1 MAVGQQSGDKL
12 VIRRRIRA
20 ASEAVFA
27 AWTDPESIRH
37 WMCPGDTVTAEAQLD
52 LRVGG
57 AFRIVMKSQT
67 RDVEHTGR
75 YEVIDPPRRLVFTWM
90 STATD
95 YQPTRVTV
103 EIVDQG
109 EECEVVLT
117 HEQLPVKAVEAH
129 RGGWGQ
135 IVDKLAGHL
144 TRHTGAAAGKEGD
157 RGTDNIQPY
166 S

>member
-1 MAVGQQSGDKL
+1 MARRQQSDDKL
-12 VIRRRIRA
+12 VIRRRIA
-20 ASEAVFA
+20 ASSEAVFA

-37 WMCPGDTVTAEAQLD
+37 WMCPGDCVTAEAQLD

-57 AFRIVMKSQT
+57 SFRIVMKSPI

-75 YEVIDPPRRLVFTWM
+75 YEVVEPPRRLVFTWV
-90 STATD
+90 SKNTD

-103 EIVDQG
+103 DITDVG
-109 EECEVVLT
+109 EGCELVLT
-117 HEQLPVKAVEAH
+117 HEQLPTLEAVDAH

-144 TRHTGAAAGKEGD
+144 TRQAGGG
-157 RGTDNIQPY
+157 RGC
-166 S
+166 